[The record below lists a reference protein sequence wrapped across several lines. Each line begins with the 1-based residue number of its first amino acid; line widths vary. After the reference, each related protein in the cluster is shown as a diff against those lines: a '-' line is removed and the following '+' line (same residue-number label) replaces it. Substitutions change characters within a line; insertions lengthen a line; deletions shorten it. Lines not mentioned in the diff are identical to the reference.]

1 MHSFKYCILHYNMTS
16 NIVLANRFGNEQF
29 QPLIVESI
37 NENATLKQLLSIEGN
52 PLVFSTILKASED
65 GKSTLIR
72 LRSLSENEEIVN
84 LNWKSIK
91 PSAIFY
97 YNMKDGSQVEKL
109 EGKVI
114 VPALDFITLEVI
126 F

>member
-1 MHSFKYCILHYNMTS
+1 M
-16 NIVLANRFGNEQF
+16 ANRFGHEQF
-29 QPLIVESI
+29 QPLIVEPI
-37 NENATLKQLLSIEGN
+37 DENAALKQLLSIEGN
-52 PLVFSTILKASED
+52 PLVFSTVFKASKD

-72 LRSLSENEEIVN
+72 LRSLSETDEAVS

-97 YNMKDGSQVEKL
+97 YNMKDGSRGEKL

-114 VPALDFITLEVI
+114 VPALDFITLEVLL
-126 F
+126 